1 MSESRPIRLPAA
13 DFNGRLLPTVVLKN
27 WNGLRV
33 HSIPRR
39 AVQFRLIPS
48 HRFSHPDASEGLI
61 YLAEDLETCLWES
74 FGDAILNPGSL
85 IPRSQWMNKRVSEIQ
100 IKENLKVVD
109 LTETKTRSALKVDLS
124 ALKHTDLE
132 VPQAWGLA
140 IQNHPAQVD
149 GFYYNSRFTNERCL
163 VLFDRKGMSSNL
175 KSKKMG
181 DLSDLQAASLFLDEN
196 DIALV

>member
-1 MSESRPIRLPAA
+1 MSEPRPIRLPAA
-13 DFNGRLLPTVVLKN
+13 NFNGRPLPTVVLKN
-27 WNGLRV
+27 WIGLRV

-39 AVQFRLIPS
+39 AVQFRLTPS
-48 HRFSHPDASEGLI
+48 HRFSHPDASKGLL

-74 FGDAILNPGSL
+74 FGDAVLNPGSL
-85 IPRSQWMNKRVSEIQ
+85 IPRSQWMNKRVSQIQ

-109 LTETKTRSALKVDLS
+109 LTTTKTRSALKVDLS
-124 ALKHTDLE
+124 ALKHPELE

-140 IQNHPAQVD
+140 IQNHPEQVD
-149 GFYYNSRFTNERCL
+149 GFYYHSRFTNGRCL
-163 VLFDRKGMSSNL
+163 TLFDRKGMNSKL

-181 DLSDLQAASLFLDEN
+181 DLGDLQAASFFLDEN